1 MQKLV
6 LLRRHTRA
14 HLFLQSPLVVRRA
27 FPRNT
32 KNSSS
37 RAKLGK
43 EMPASSSSAFVLRTA
58 SREIVATAVRRNA
71 NRACSCCRRVSS
83 RSLFTS
89 LSVSLSSKTT
99 VYELAKTLPQY
110 GIGHKFTKTNW
121 ERKGTTKSE
130 KSQKFPPTFWTLT
143 KILPKA
149 NGRTGHGAYGILT
162 WKGRRRATEEK
173 IGGTHKTV
181 WKIVDD
187 DEFGG
192 IEEVA
197 LKLALPDEAAEEEA
211 EETERGK

>member
-1 MQKLV
+1 MLV
-6 LLRRHTRA
+6 LHNAFLR
-14 HLFLQSPLVVRRA
+14 FLTIHFFFLSL
-27 FPRNT
+27 
-32 KNSSS
+32 
-37 RAKLGK
+37 
-43 EMPASSSSAFVLRTA
+43 
-58 SREIVATAVRRNA
+58 
-71 NRACSCCRRVSS
+71 
-83 RSLFTS
+83 SLFEND
-89 LSVSLSSKTT
+89 T

-110 GIGHKFTKTNW
+110 GIGRKFTKTNW

-187 DEFGG
+187 DDDEFGG
-192 IEEVA
+192 IEEDA
-197 LKLALPDEAAEEEA
+197 LKLALPDEAAAEEA

>member
-1 MQKLV
+1 M
-6 LLRRHTRA
+6 
-14 HLFLQSPLVVRRA
+14 
-27 FPRNT
+27 
-32 KNSSS
+32 
-37 RAKLGK
+37 
-43 EMPASSSSAFVLRTA
+43 
-58 SREIVATAVRRNA
+58 
-71 NRACSCCRRVSS
+71 
-83 RSLFTS
+83 
-89 LSVSLSSKTT
+89 
-99 VYELAKTLPQY
+99 YELAKTLPQY

-121 ERKGTTKSE
+121 ERGTKSE
-130 KSQKFPPTFWTLT
+130 NKFPPTFWTLT

-149 NGRTGHGAYGILT
+149 NGRTGFGAYGILT

-192 IEEVA
+192 IEEDA

>member
-1 MQKLV
+1 
-6 LLRRHTRA
+6 
-14 HLFLQSPLVVRRA
+14 
-27 FPRNT
+27 
-32 KNSSS
+32 
-37 RAKLGK
+37 
-43 EMPASSSSAFVLRTA
+43 MPASSSSAFVLRTA

-83 RSLFTS
+83 RSPFTS

-121 ERKGTTKSE
+121 ERGTSE
-130 KSQKFPPTFWTLT
+130 SKFPPTFWTLT

-149 NGRTGHGAYGILT
+149 NGRTGFGAYGILT

-192 IEEVA
+192 IEEDA
-197 LKLALPDEAAEEEA
+197 LKLALPDEAAEEA

>member
-1 MQKLV
+1 M
-6 LLRRHTRA
+6 LR
-14 HLFLQSPLVVRRA
+14 
-27 FPRNT
+27 
-32 KNSSS
+32 
-37 RAKLGK
+37 
-43 EMPASSSSAFVLRTA
+43 A

-71 NRACSCCRRVSS
+71 NRACSCRQSTKRFFAF
-83 RSLFTS
+83 SLFS
-89 LSVSLSSKTT
+89 LSLTLSLFENNDNT

-110 GIGHKFTKTNW
+110 GIGRKFTKTNW

-149 NGRTGHGAYGILT
+149 NGRTGFGAYGILT

-187 DEFGG
+187 DG
-192 IEEVA
+192 IEEDA
-197 LKLALPDEAAEEEA
+197 LKLALPDDSDDEAEEA
-211 EETERGK
+211 EEETEERGK

>member
-1 MQKLV
+1 
-6 LLRRHTRA
+6 
-14 HLFLQSPLVVRRA
+14 
-27 FPRNT
+27 
-32 KNSSS
+32 
-37 RAKLGK
+37 
-43 EMPASSSSAFVLRTA
+43 MPAFSSSAFVLRTLA

-71 NRACSCCRRVSS
+71 NRKRARVVDVVSS
-83 RSLFTS
+83 RSPFTS
-89 LSVSLSSKTT
+89 LSLSVSLSLSSKTT

-121 ERKGTTKSE
+121 ERGTKSE
-130 KSQKFPPTFWTLT
+130 SKFPPTFWTLT

-149 NGRTGHGAYGILT
+149 NGRTGFGAYGILT

-192 IEEVA
+192 IEEDA
-197 LKLALPDEAAEEEA
+197 LKLALPDEAAEEA

>member
-1 MQKLV
+1 
-6 LLRRHTRA
+6 
-14 HLFLQSPLVVRRA
+14 
-27 FPRNT
+27 
-32 KNSSS
+32 
-37 RAKLGK
+37 
-43 EMPASSSSAFVLRTA
+43 MPAFSSSAFVLRTLA

-71 NRACSCCRRVSS
+71 NRACSCCRRCFFA
-83 RSLFTS
+83 LTIHLS
-89 LSVSLSSKTT
+89 LSLSLSSKTT

-121 ERKGTTKSE
+121 ERGTSE
-130 KSQKFPPTFWTLT
+130 SKFPPTFWTLT

-149 NGRTGHGAYGILT
+149 NGRTGFGAYGILT

-192 IEEVA
+192 IEEDA
-197 LKLALPDEAAEEEA
+197 LKLALPDDSDDEAEEA
-211 EETERGK
+211 EEETEERGK

>member
-1 MQKLV
+1 ML
-6 LLRRHTRA
+6 
-14 HLFLQSPLVVRRA
+14 
-27 FPRNT
+27 
-32 KNSSS
+32 
-37 RAKLGK
+37 
-43 EMPASSSSAFVLRTA
+43 
-58 SREIVATAVRRNA
+58 
-71 NRACSCCRRVSS
+71 VSS
-83 RSLFTS
+83 INEAFLRFLTFLTLSLSLFENNDN
-89 LSVSLSSKTT
+89 T

-110 GIGHKFTKTNW
+110 GIGRKFTKTNW

-187 DEFGG
+187 DG
-192 IEEVA
+192 IEEDA
-197 LKLALPDEAAEEEA
+197 LKLALPDDSDDERKRRRKRRKNEESKR
-211 EETERGK
+211 EEVVDVE

>member
-1 MQKLV
+1 
-6 LLRRHTRA
+6 
-14 HLFLQSPLVVRRA
+14 
-27 FPRNT
+27 
-32 KNSSS
+32 
-37 RAKLGK
+37 
-43 EMPASSSSAFVLRTA
+43 MPAFSSSAFVLRTLA

-83 RSLFTS
+83 RSPFTS

-121 ERKGTTKSE
+121 ERGTSE
-130 KSQKFPPTFWTLT
+130 SKFPPTFWTLT

-149 NGRTGHGAYGILT
+149 NGRTGFGAYGILT

-192 IEEVA
+192 IEEDA

-211 EETERGK
+211 EVTERGK

>member
-1 MQKLV
+1 M
-6 LLRRHTRA
+6 LR
-14 HLFLQSPLVVRRA
+14 
-27 FPRNT
+27 
-32 KNSSS
+32 
-37 RAKLGK
+37 
-43 EMPASSSSAFVLRTA
+43 A

-71 NRACSCCRRVSS
+71 NRACSCRQSTKRFFAF
-83 RSLFTS
+83 SLFS
-89 LSVSLSSKTT
+89 LSLTLSLFENNDNT

-110 GIGHKFTKTNW
+110 GIGRKFTKTNW
-121 ERKGTTKSE
+121 ERGTKSGE
-130 KSQKFPPTFWTLT
+130 SQFPPTFWTLT

-149 NGRTGHGAYGILT
+149 NGRTGFGAYGILT

-192 IEEVA
+192 IEEDA